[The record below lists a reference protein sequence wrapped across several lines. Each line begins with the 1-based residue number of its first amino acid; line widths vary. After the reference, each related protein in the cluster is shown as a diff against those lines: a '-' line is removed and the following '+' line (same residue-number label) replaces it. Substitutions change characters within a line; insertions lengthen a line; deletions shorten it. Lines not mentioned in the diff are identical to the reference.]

1 MKRIHFIAIGGS
13 AMHNLAIALHK
24 AGYIVTGSDDEI
36 FEPSRSRLSKLGL
49 LPDKEGWFPEKLKQ
63 NPDAVILGMHARKN
77 NPELLEAQ
85 RLGLKIFSYPEYL
98 YRHSAEKTRVV
109 IGGSHGKTTTTA
121 MVLHA
126 LHYHNIDTDFMV
138 GAQLDGFDTM
148 VSLSEKN
155 RAMIMEGDE
164 YLTSPIDLR
173 PKFHIY
179 KPHIAVITGIAWDHM
194 NVFPTYENYLEQFRV
209 FIRKIVSGGTLIYN
223 TADEEVVRL
232 VEEESRSDLT
242 LKPYELPDYEV
253 TEGRIILHAAGNKWP
268 LQIYGQH
275 NLLNLEAAKQVTE
288 KLGVDAES
296 FYEAMKTFRGASGRM
311 EVLYKDEAFTIIR
324 DFAHAPSKLKATIEA
339 VRETYPE
346 RQLTAVMELHTY
358 SSLNK
363 NFLPQYSGSM
373 KTADQKV
380 IFFTPHTLEMKK
392 LPVLLPEEVKT
403 FFDDPQLSVFTN
415 TKSLSSFLSGISK
428 QNRVLLLMSSGSFG
442 GIDLF
447 SLISEVKKK

>member
-24 AGYIVTGSDDEI
+24 AGYIVSGSDDEI
-36 FEPSRSRLSKLGL
+36 FEPSRSRLSKYGL
-49 LPDKEGWFPEKLKQ
+49 LPENEGWFPEKLEQK
-63 NPDAVILGMHARKN
+63 PDAVILGMHARKN

-85 RLGLKIFSYPEYL
+85 KLALKIYSYPEYL
-98 YRHSAEKTRVV
+98 YRHSAEKTRIV

-155 RAMIMEGDE
+155 KAMIMEGDE

-173 PKFHIY
+173 PKFHVY

-209 FIRKIVSGGTLIYN
+209 FIRKIIAGGTLIYN
-223 TADEEVVRL
+223 AADDEVVRL
-232 VEEESRSDLT
+232 VEEESPSNLA
-242 LKPYELPDYEV
+242 LKPYNLPDYEV
-253 TEGRIILHAAGNKWP
+253 TEKRIILHAAGKKWP

-275 NLLNLEAAKQVTE
+275 NLLNLEAAKRVAE
-288 KLGVDAES
+288 KLDVNAEG
-296 FYEAMKTFRGASGRM
+296 FYEAMQTFRGASGRM
-311 EVLYKDEAFTIIR
+311 EILYEDEAFTVIR
-324 DFAHAPSKLKATIEA
+324 DFAHAPSKLKATVEA
-339 VRETYPE
+339 VKETYPE

-373 KTADQKV
+373 QAADEKV
-380 IFFTPHTLEMKK
+380 VFYTPHTLAMKK
-392 LPVLLPEEVKT
+392 LPELSPEEVKS
-403 FFDDPQLSVFTN
+403 FFDDPKADVYTN
-415 TKSLSSFLSGISK
+415 TKSLSSFLSGISR

-442 GIDLF
+442 GIDLC
-447 SLISEVKKK
+447 SLIPQDKK